1 MHNWIKRHKDR
12 IPVYV
17 VVIASVLFGY
27 MVYIRKNWPI
37 MAVITVCISYGILC
51 VYMYIYL

>member
-27 MVYIRKNWPI
+27 MVYIRR
-37 MAVITVCISYGILC
+37 MCIY
-51 VYMYIYL
+51 VYISMKGG